1 MKILSPLLIASKR
14 LGPLGAVGLVC
25 RKAAKHN
32 RYRAMLRDVPKS
44 AARAALLPLKWDPA
58 DLDPAEPSIIE
69 KANNLLQNRNRIFS
83 WKYELWSTDRTWE
96 YDPVEKKHWP
106 RRHYTE
112 SHLHTADTPR
122 DVKIV
127 WEVNRFV
134 ELPAL
139 GQAACITRDEAYA
152 REVEKRLL
160 SWIEQNPFANSIN
173 WASALE
179 ISIRLLSWTAT
190 LVMLRE
196 AGCALEKNPL
206 IARSVFEQAAY
217 LAADLSTDK
226 VVPTNHLIGEA
237 AGLFVVS
244 SIWDFPASKEYADR
258 ARAILERE
266 IIRQTYSDGVTRE
279 ASSWYHQFVTDL
291 FDLAERVAS
300 RGGRPMSESYQT
312 RLSQMK
318 TYAAALTVNGALVRY
333 GDADD
338 GLAIALNEH
347 WKSGI
352 FGPATTTATPE
363 SGLFPDARHAA
374 FHVGA
379 SFAFVRAGEFGMGG
393 DGFSSHAHDDF
404 LSPIVFLDGL
414 PVLADPGTFV
424 YNGNR
429 DGRAKYRGANAHNGL
444 VIGADSGA
452 IQKLNFGWQ
461 RVRPDA
467 IILESSKSEDAAMVI
482 GRFGEWPDHT
492 RRIDLTRT
500 GLDIADTFE
509 STPGLACEWRFHL
522 DPIWKHRSKTEKGY
536 AFETHDGD
544 RLEIVCVGPFE
555 TSTVEQYDY
564 SPSYGVEHPAMIL
577 RLTTQRPHGAYS
589 VHMTVDRAA

>member
-1 MKILSPLLIASKR
+1 MKILSSLRIASKR
-14 LGPLGAVGLVC
+14 LGPLGAIGLVC
-25 RKAAKHN
+25 RKVAKQN

-44 AARAALLPLKWDPA
+44 AARATLFPISWQIDGNAIKDSSA
-58 DLDPAEPSIIE
+58 TE
-69 KANNLLQNRNRIFS
+69 KANDLLLNRNRIFS
-83 WKYELWSTDRTWE
+83 WDHELWSTNQTWE
-96 YDPVEKKHWP
+96 YDPIEKKQWP
-106 RRHYTE
+106 HRHYTE
-112 SHLHTADTPR
+112 KHLHAADMPR

-127 WEVNRFV
+127 WEINRFV

-160 SWIEQNPFANSIN
+160 SWIEQNPFANTIN

-190 LVMLRE
+190 LAMLRE
-196 AGCALEKNPL
+196 AGCALDANPL
-206 IARSVFEQAAY
+206 IARSIFEQAAY

-244 SIWDFPASKEYADR
+244 SMWDFPASNEYANR
-258 ARAILERE
+258 ARAILECE

-291 FDLAERVAS
+291 FDLAERVS
-300 RGGRPMSESYQT
+300 TRSGHPMSELYRT
-312 RLSQMK
+312 RLARMK
-318 TYAAALTVNGALVRY
+318 TYVAALTVNGSLVRY

-338 GLAIALNEH
+338 GLAIDLGEN
-347 WKSGI
+347 WKSSI

-363 SGLFPDARHAA
+363 SGLFPVSRHAA
-374 FHVGA
+374 LHVGA
-379 SFAFVRAGEFGMGG
+379 SFVFVRAGEFGMGG

-444 VIGADSGA
+444 VIAGETGAV
-452 IQKLNFGWQ
+452 QKLNFGWQ

-509 STPGLACEWRFHL
+509 STPGLTCEWRFHL
-522 DPIWKHRSKTEKGY
+522 DPIWKHRSKTENGFD
-536 AFETHDGD
+536 FETNDGD
-544 RLEIVCVGPFE
+544 RLEVVVSGQYD
-555 TSTVEQYDY
+555 SASVEAYDY
-564 SPSYGVEHPAMIL
+564 SPSYGVELQAMML
-577 RLTTQRPHGAYS
+577 RLSTLNPHGAYA
-589 VHMTVDRAA
+589 VQMIVERAA